1 MDKTRQVKWRD
12 IPITRLDKNTYE
24 NGKPVNS
31 QIQYNSIPAETQKQ
45 SGKKV
50 TWNENLLDIK
60 NISPRITQ
68 DKFKFPS
75 KTNSTAPDYCSQF
88 TCRVGHPCRLISI
101 PTAHTSTHS
110 HIKPT
115 TSQLKC
121 SPQLQKVVF
130 RAVKHLPHQEEN
142 TKYEWNQQ
150 NNNLNGNCHQ
160 GKNYL
165 SGTFV

>member
-1 MDKTRQVKWRD
+1 MDTTSQIKWRD
-12 IPITRLDKNTYE
+12 IPITRLDKNSFD
-24 NGKPVNS
+24 NGKPVNDK
-31 QIQYNSIPAETQKQ
+31 IQYDSKPAETQKQ
-45 SGKKV
+45 SGKRV
-50 TWNENLLDIK
+50 TWNENLLDIR
-60 NISPRITQ
+60 NISPRINK
-68 DKFKFPS
+68 DKFKFLTE
-75 KTNSTAPDYCSQF
+75 TNSTASDYSHF
-88 TCRVGHPCRLISI
+88 TCRVGHPCRLKSS
-101 PTAHTSTHS
+101 PTAHTSTQS
-110 HIKPT
+110 SIKPT

-160 GKNYL
+160 GKNYV

>member
-1 MDKTRQVKWRD
+1 M
-12 IPITRLDKNTYE
+12 DKNTCE
-24 NGKPVNS
+24 NGKLVNNQTQCDS
-31 QIQYNSIPAETQKQ
+31 QTQKQ
-45 SGKKV
+45 SGKRV
-50 TWNENLLDIK
+50 TWNENLLDIR

-68 DKFKFPS
+68 DKFKFPT
-75 KTNSTAPDYCSQF
+75 KTNSTASDYCSHF
-88 TCRVGHPCRLISI
+88 TCRVGHPCRLKSS
-101 PTAHTSTHS
+101 PTAHTSTQS
-110 HIKPT
+110 SIKPT

-142 TKYEWNQQ
+142 TKYQWNQQ

>member
-1 MDKTRQVKWRD
+1 MN
-12 IPITRLDKNTYE
+12 KNTCE
-24 NGKPVNS
+24 NGKVVYNKTQHSS
-31 QIQYNSIPAETQKQ
+31 QTQKQ
-45 SGKKV
+45 PGKRV
-50 TWNENLLDIK
+50 TWNENLLHIR

-110 HIKPT
+110 NIKPT

-165 SGTFV
+165 SGTFVKNIF